1 MTSKESITEF
11 MTELQGYAGNMAQV
25 TQACQ
30 RRIQDLY
37 DCYADNTVHATMTDY
52 RNAIRQKMAEGV
64 FTQDYLRVFVKPEDK
79 AHTRRQVAAQ
89 RLNEDLSNRRAI
101 DEDVANKVIGIAE
114 NLLQTDSYI
123 DITLGLMILTGRRP
137 IEILKTA
144 TFTKVEEPYHVCF
157 EGQAKTRGREDG
169 DRPYNIPVLTNVDI
183 VLNALERLR
192 VLRDFSEVDHREIH
206 NRVSKTL
213 NEKFKRHYGKL
224 LPQCKPTHVR
234 SLYALI
240 SYQVFSS
247 ERRSFDSYAASILG
261 HKANDTFTAQHYDDF
276 FAANIN

>member
-1 MTSKESITEF
+1 
-11 MTELQGYAGNMAQV
+11 
-25 TQACQ
+25 
-30 RRIQDLY
+30 
-37 DCYADNTVHATMTDY
+37 
-52 RNAIRQKMAEGV
+52 
-64 FTQDYLRVFVKPEDK
+64 
-79 AHTRRQVAAQ
+79 
-89 RLNEDLSNRRAI
+89 
-101 DEDVANKVIGIAE
+101 
-114 NLLQTDSYI
+114 
-123 DITLGLMILTGRRP
+123 MILTGRRP

-144 TFTKVEEPYHVCF
+144 TFTRVEEPYHVCF

-169 DRPYNIPVLTNVDI
+169 DRPYNIPVLSNVDF
-183 VLNALERLR
+183 VMEALQRLR
-192 VLRDFSEVDHREIH
+192 VLRDFSEIDHREIH

-240 SYQVFSS
+240 AYQAFSN

-276 FAANIN
+276 FSANTN